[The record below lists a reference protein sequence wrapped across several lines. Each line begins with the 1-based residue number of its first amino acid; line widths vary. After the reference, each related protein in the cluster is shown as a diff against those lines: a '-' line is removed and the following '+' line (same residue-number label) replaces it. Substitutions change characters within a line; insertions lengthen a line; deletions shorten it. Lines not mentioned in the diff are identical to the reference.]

1 MKIKATIALAMG
13 MALVVG
19 ACGNTTTTAAPS
31 GAAAAGGGS
40 SQASCNYPGDL
51 AKGKHLVI
59 YLEGLGDPTS
69 GFFRTLNNGAQQA
82 GKDLCADV
90 KYVYPQG
97 GFDLATYTQQI
108 EQTIA
113 AQPDGIIVLGIGD
126 LNAVAQKAKDK
137 GIAVAFN
144 PAPSVKD
151 QPLRDPKDIYVS
163 RVGAD
168 EYAAGAMA
176 AQRFIDDGR
185 KSLICVQQ
193 EATDGTQ
200 TSRCQGA
207 KDVAAKAGVKYD
219 LVVGDPDPGK
229 TAAILTPYLRAHADV
244 DAMVN
249 TGGSATGGLVEAKK
263 AVGRDIE
270 TAGFDVLPDIV
281 TMIQAGDLTFTMDQQ
296 GYWRGY
302 IAVLELVHYIRYGL
316 IQANYFL
323 TGPIIVDKSNADQV
337 AGLAAA
343 GVR

>member
-1 MKIKATIALAMG
+1 MNLKSTT
-13 MALVVG
+13 ALVVG
-19 ACGNTTTTAAPS
+19 LALAVGACATATPTAAPS
-31 GAAAAGGGS
+31 GGTGGGQS
-40 SQASCNYPGDL
+40 SCNYPGDL
-51 AKGKHLVI
+51 TGGKSLVI

-82 GKDLCADV
+82 AADLCVEV

-113 AQPDGIIVLGIGD
+113 AKPDGIIILEIGD
-126 LNAVAQKAKDK
+126 LSAVTQKAVDQ

-151 QPLRDPKDIYVS
+151 MPLRDPNDIVVS

-176 AQRFIDDGR
+176 ARRFIDDGR
-185 KSLICVQQ
+185 TSLVCVQQ

-200 TSRCQGA
+200 TQRCKGVE
-207 KDVAAKAGVKYD
+207 DTAAAAGVKYD

-229 TAAILTPYLRAHADV
+229 TASILTPYLRSHTDV

-249 TGGSATGGLVEAKK
+249 TGGSASIGLGEAVK

-270 TAGFDVLPDIV
+270 TAGFDVLPAIV
-281 TMIQAGDLTFTMDQQ
+281 EAIQAGDLTFTMDQQ

-302 IAVLELVHYIRYGL
+302 IAVLQLVHNVRYGL
-316 IQANYFL
+316 VQANYFL
-323 TGPIIVDKSNADQV
+323 TGPIIVDKSSADDV
-337 AGLAAA
+337 ASLAEA

>member
-1 MKIKATIALAMG
+1 MKNKATIALALG
-13 MALVVG
+13 VALVVG
-19 ACGNTTTTAAPS
+19 ACGNTTSTAAPS
-31 GAAAAGGGS
+31 GAAGDGQS
-40 SQASCNYPGDL
+40 SCNYPGDL
-51 AKGKHLVI
+51 TGGKSLVI

-82 GKDLCADV
+82 AKDLCVEV

-113 AQPDGIIVLGIGD
+113 AQPDGIIILEIGD
-126 LNAVAQKAKDK
+126 LSAVTQQAVDK

-151 QPLRDPKDIYVS
+151 QPLRDPDDIVVS

-176 AQRFIDDGR
+176 AQRFLDDGR
-185 KSLICVQQ
+185 KSIVCVQQ

-200 TSRCQGA
+200 TQRCKGVE
-207 KDVAAKAGVKYD
+207 DTAAAAGVKYD

-229 TAAILTPYLRAHADV
+229 TAAILTPYLRTNTDV

-249 TGGSATGGLVEAKK
+249 TGGSASVGLGEAVK

-270 TAGFDVLPDIV
+270 TAGFDVLPAIV
-281 TMIQAGDLTFTMDQQ
+281 EAIQAGDLTFTMDQQ

-302 IAVLELVHYIRYGL
+302 IAVLQLVHNIRYGL
-316 IQANYFL
+316 LQANYYL
-323 TGPIIVDKSNADQV
+323 TGPIIVDQSNADEV
-337 AGLAAA
+337 ASLAEA

>member
-1 MKIKATIALAMG
+1 MKIKATIALALG
-13 MALVVG
+13 LALVVG
-19 ACGNTTTTAAPS
+19 ACGNTTSTAAPS
-31 GAAAAGGGS
+31 SAAGDT
-40 SQASCNYPGDL
+40 QASCNYPGDL
-51 AKGKHLVI
+51 TGGKALVI

-82 GKDLCADV
+82 GKDLCVEV

-113 AQPDGIIVLGIGD
+113 AQPDGIIILEIGD
-126 LNAVAQKAKDK
+126 LSAVTQQAVDK

-151 QPLRDPKDIYVS
+151 QPLRDPNDIVVS

-185 KSLICVQQ
+185 KSMICVQQ

-200 TSRCQGA
+200 SLRCQGA
-207 KDVAAKAGVKYD
+207 SDTAAAAGIKYD
-219 LVVGDPDPGK
+219 LVIGDPDPGK
-229 TAAILTPYLRAHADV
+229 TAAILTPYLRAHTDV

-249 TGGSATGGLVEAKK
+249 TGGSATGGLPEAVK

-270 TAGFDVLPDIV
+270 TAGFDVLPEIV
-281 TMIQAGDLTFTMDQQ
+281 ALIQAGDLTFTMDQQ
-296 GYWRGY
+296 GWWRGY
-302 IAVLELVHYIRYGL
+302 IAVMQLVHNIRYGL
-316 IQANYFL
+316 LQANYYL
-323 TGPIIVDKSNADQV
+323 TGPIIVDKSNADDV
-337 AGLAAA
+337 ASLAEA